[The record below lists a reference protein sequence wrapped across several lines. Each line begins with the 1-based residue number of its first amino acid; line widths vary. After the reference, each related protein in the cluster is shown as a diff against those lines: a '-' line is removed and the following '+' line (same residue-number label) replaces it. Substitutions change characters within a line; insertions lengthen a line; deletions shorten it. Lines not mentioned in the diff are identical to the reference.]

1 MLGNNIESK
10 QNVKRLTDESV
21 HKNRL
26 WKPYKTK
33 DEFEDFYSKNATL
46 RYLYCNERNPDGTPC
61 LIYLNIDGTKK
72 VAYWYSDGVED
83 VFVYQTPTFHELV
96 GAE

>member
-1 MLGNNIESK
+1 MNNNIESK
-10 QNVKRLTDESV
+10 ENTAQLTDESV
-21 HKNRL
+21 RKNRL

-61 LIYLNIDGTKK
+61 LIYLDIDGTKK

-83 VFVYQTPTFHELV
+83 VFVYRTPTFGEWI